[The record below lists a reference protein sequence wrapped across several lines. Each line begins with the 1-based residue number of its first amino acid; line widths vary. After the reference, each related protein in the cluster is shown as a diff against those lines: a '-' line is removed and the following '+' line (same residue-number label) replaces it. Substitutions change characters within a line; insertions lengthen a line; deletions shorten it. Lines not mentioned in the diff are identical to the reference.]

1 MSLSTKLFLQYPW
14 KGGQNTTY
22 DEAVIPANQLSKC
35 DDLVLGERGSKKR
48 REGINFGWDD
58 TTAGSLSIIGMHDFW
73 YGTSSKLQKYVSIA
87 SDGSIRSYSPS
98 SGAATVITGGTSWT
112 TPTIASMETM
122 NNLCIMAVN
131 GSGNVLKK
139 WSASGSAADL
149 GGTPPQA
156 SILRQH
162 LGRLWCNDKTNL
174 DRLHYCT
181 TGNPEEWNGAG
192 DSGAIDIGVGDG
204 DDKGITAIMPSFRGE
219 LFVAKG
225 RKLYRISG
233 NTPENFK
240 VENISNGIGCVSHN
254 SCFLVDQTDIYFMSE
269 RGVHSLVATASFGD
283 FDSSYV
289 SYDIQKTFN
298 EDWRRDRLAYSHG
311 AYLPTINSVMF
322 AVTDSTISDS
332 SNKALWL
339 YNITEKAWYRWP
351 NISCQS
357 LMVARDSDKIRPYF
371 GGINSKIAQ
380 GFTGFNYD
388 RSAAGATVNIE
399 PVFST
404 GLIFPDQNPYKTYTF
419 NKFCLIYK
427 PQGTHNVTVTAKIDN
442 YDEQSLSF
450 SQTGSTD
457 LLGST
462 FTLGTSILGYN
473 VVLAPYTQ
481 QIDGLG
487 RGIKFTFRFYGTQEP
502 LEVWGFG
509 FEYADAEVSQEVI
522 T

>member
-1 MSLSTKLFLQYPW
+1 MPVSTKLFLQYPW
-14 KGGQNTTY
+14 KGGLNTTY
-22 DEAVIPANQLSKC
+22 DEAVIPANQLTMC
-35 DDLVLGERGSKKR
+35 DNIVIGERGSKR
-48 REGINFGWDD
+48 RRDGIDFGWDD
-58 TTAGSLSIIGMHDFW
+58 TAAGSLSIIGMHDFW
-73 YGTSSKLQKYVSIA
+73 YGTSSKTQKYVSIA
-87 SDGSIRSYSPS
+87 SDGSIRSYNVT
-98 SGAATVITGGTSWT
+98 SGAATVITGGTAWT
-112 TPTIASMETM
+112 TPSIASMETM

-131 GSGNVLKK
+131 GSGNILKK
-139 WSASGSAADL
+139 WSGSGNAADL

-233 NTPENFK
+233 QTPETFR
-240 VENISNGIGCVSHN
+240 VENISNSIGCVSHN
-254 SCFLVDQTDIYFMSE
+254 SCFLVDQTDLYFVSE
-269 RGVHSLVATASFGD
+269 RGVHSLIATASFGD
-283 FDSSYV
+283 FDSAYV

-298 EDWRRDRLAYSHG
+298 EEWKKSRLPYCHG
-311 AYLPTINSVMF
+311 VYLPTINSVAF
-322 AVTDSTISDS
+322 AVTDSTISELT
-332 SNKALWL
+332 NQAIFL
-339 YNITEKAWYRWP
+339 YNVIEKAWYRWP

-371 GGINSKIAQ
+371 GGTNSKIAQ
-380 GFTGFNYD
+380 GFTGLTYD
-388 RSAAGATVNIE
+388 QSVAAATVNVE
-399 PVFST
+399 PVFAT
-404 GLIFPDQNPYKTYTF
+404 GLIFPDQNPYKLYAF
-419 NKFCLIYK
+419 KKFCIIYK
-427 PQGTHNVTVTAKIDN
+427 PQGTHNITVSCKIDN
-442 YDEQSLSF
+442 YDVQSLSF
-450 SQTGSTD
+450 TETGATG

-462 FTLGTSILGYN
+462 FTLGTSTLGYN

-481 QIDGLG
+481 QIDGMG
-487 RGIKFTFRFYGTQEP
+487 RGIKFTFNFYGNQEP

-509 FEYADAEVSQEVI
+509 FEYEDAETGQEVL